1 MAVPPI
7 VMSHLIYAAFR
18 GMDDTVA
25 GLLAQHPAALNAV
38 CEVGGPHLVVSSL
51 SQHRTLLSASLP
63 GPVVPLESTWPR
75 HAGR

>member
-1 MAVPPI
+1 MYVENVLMQAAGDRLWSVAWRSAGSMAVPPI

-38 CEVGGPHLVVSSL
+38 CEVG
-51 SQHRTLLSASLP
+51 
-63 GPVVPLESTWPR
+63 
-75 HAGR
+75 